1 MHTGATGKALRVLL
15 DGADAIFGIS
25 GVITAYVTAETAW
38 RPLTTPFLR
47 PPPDHHFVNLP
58 SADEG
63 QRF

>member
-1 MHTGATGKALRVLL
+1 VVL
-15 DGADAIFGIS
+15 DDADAIFRGS

-38 RPLTTPFLR
+38 RPLTTPFLW

-63 QRF
+63 QTF